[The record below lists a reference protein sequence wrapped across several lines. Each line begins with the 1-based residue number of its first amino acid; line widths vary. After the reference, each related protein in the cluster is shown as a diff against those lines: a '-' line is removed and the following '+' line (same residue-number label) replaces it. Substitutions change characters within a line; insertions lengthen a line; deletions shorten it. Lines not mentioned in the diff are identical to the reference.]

1 MISKTYNPSVAG
13 IYIHVPF
20 CVMKCPY
27 CDFYS
32 VEGVQR
38 QNSFVQAVQLEAE
51 KRAYEL
57 EGLKIQSVYFGGG
70 TPSLLSHFE
79 VAEILNKLRACYD
92 FQEDVEITME
102 CNPGDISQM
111 EIGKHISNG
120 VNRFSMGA
128 QSFQPHLLEFLGR
141 RHGAEDTQRMYGYF
155 RTLGVDNISM
165 DLIYGIPGETMADL
179 EADLEQLVE
188 LNPEHISTY
197 HLIYEEGTPMTQ
209 ARDRGEFQEVEEEL
223 SIEMADLIRQKL
235 LSAGYE
241 HYEISNFAKPGKR
254 SRHNSAYWEG
264 VPYIGL
270 GPSAH
275 SYRHPWRS
283 HNPSSIVEYNKQLRW
298 EPGFLDRIFER
309 ITPEIEFEEYLLT
322 RLRTREGISLIEI
335 KEMGHELDPKLV
347 DEMTEKG
354 WLAKQGDRL
363 HLTERGITLSDAII
377 LHLSL

>member
-57 EGLKIQSVYFGGG
+57 DGLKIQSVYFGGG

-128 QSFQPHLLEFLGR
+128 QSFQPHLLKFLDR
-141 RHGAEDTQRMYGYF
+141 RHSAEDTVRMFGYF
-155 RTLGVDNISM
+155 RTLGVENLSL
-165 DLIYGIPGETMADL
+165 DLIYGIPGETLEDL
-179 EADLEQLVE
+179 EDDIQQLIDLA
-188 LNPEHISTY
+188 PDHISTY
-197 HLIYEEGTPMTQ
+197 HLIYEEGTPMTE
-209 ARDRGEFQEVEEEL
+209 ARNRGEFKEVEEEL
-223 SIEMADLIRQKL
+223 SLQMGQCIREGL
-235 LSAGYE
+235 LAAGYE
-241 HYEISNFAKPGKR
+241 HYEISNFAKPNKR
-254 SRHNSAYWEG
+254 SRHNSSYWQG

-283 HNPSSIVEYNKQLRW
+283 YNPASIVEYNKQLRW
-298 EPGFLDRIFER
+298 DPGFLSRNFER

-322 RLRTREGISLIEI
+322 RLRTCEGISLVEL
-335 KEMGHELDPKLV
+335 KEMGWDLDSQLI
-347 DEMTEKG
+347 DEMINKG
-354 WLAKQGDRL
+354 WLEKSGDHI
-363 HLTERGITLSDAII
+363 HLTESGIPLSDTII
-377 LHLSL
+377 LQLSL